1 MAYLSLLANPFDVVS
16 FTRVANSPRRGIG
29 QTSLARVL
37 GHAQSVGQPVWE
49 TAAAPELIPGLGSAA
64 VKALRRFMDTMEEL
78 RALAGEQPQQ
88 EDAQDEQRRE
98 GQPFSIAELLESVLS
113 QTGYVQ
119 ALEAERTIEAQ
130 GRIENLEQLVEVGR
144 EFDAETAESDA
155 TLDVFLQQ
163 VALVADADTR
173 SDDEG
178 LVTLMTVHNAKG
190 LEYPIVFIAG
200 CEEGVFPH
208 SRALDEGALEEER
221 RLFYVGITRA
231 MRRAYLTC
239 ARRRAVFGAQAYGM
253 RSRFIDEIPLELLE
267 EPQEVVFRPGLT
279 PTRFGDGGGAGTI
292 VRELPSSANSFRLGE
307 DVVHAA
313 FGDGVITGVEPGGV
327 IVVRFA
333 DDGSERKLMAEYAPV
348 SRR

>member
-37 GHAQSVGQPVWE
+37 GHAQSVGLPVWE
-49 TAAAPELIPGLGSAA
+49 TAAAPEQIPGLGSAA

-173 SDDEG
+173 SDD
-178 LVTLMTVHNAKG
+178 
-190 LEYPIVFIAG
+190 
-200 CEEGVFPH
+200 
-208 SRALDEGALEEER
+208 
-221 RLFYVGITRA
+221 
-231 MRRAYLTC
+231 
-239 ARRRAVFGAQAYGM
+239 
-253 RSRFIDEIPLELLE
+253 
-267 EPQEVVFRPGLT
+267 
-279 PTRFGDGGGAGTI
+279 
-292 VRELPSSANSFRLGE
+292 
-307 DVVHAA
+307 
-313 FGDGVITGVEPGGV
+313 
-327 IVVRFA
+327 
-333 DDGSERKLMAEYAPV
+333 
-348 SRR
+348 